1 MAYYYYDVDRE
12 KVVTESEIRESYDE
26 EVRIGEIDP
35 KDTTFSR
42 FIELCMTYNNGSLVY
57 FYEHVDRLN
66 EWLADARKH
75 AEADGIEWHQDE
87 IDNLEGELKALA
99 PYIEKGCVDNED

>member
-26 EVRIGEIDP
+26 EVRIGEKDP
-35 KDTTFSR
+35 KDVTFTA

-57 FYEHVDRLN
+57 LYEHVDRLN
-66 EWLADARKH
+66 ERLTEVRVYAKTYG
-75 AEADGIEWHQDE
+75 AEYWQDE

>member
-1 MAYYYYDVDRE
+1 MAYYYFDVDRE
-12 KVVTESEIRESYDE
+12 KVVTETEIRETYDE
-26 EVRIGEIDP
+26 EIRTGETDP
-35 KDTTFSR
+35 KDTTFPR

-57 FYEHVDRLN
+57 LYEHVDRLN
-66 EWLADARKH
+66 ERLTEIRGY
-75 AEADGIEWHQDE
+75 AENDGAEYWQDE